1 MFFGDDKTVPFPFQ
15 SPDLFWLCQFYFNN
29 SIHFPQL
36 KLKWHVFRVYSGSF
50 NFKLYKI
57 SCYWLNRIIMAI
69 KEGFLFNLFRNFIPQ
84 FFFPSRKYAM
94 ETLLQIYPED
104 ILSSVRS
111 PEFLEKFSR
120 EEYQFGIFGLISSR
134 ITEYTK
140 NCRWLN
146 EKIPCNANF
155 RPIITEEGKCFS
167 FVSSRRI
174 SSFKSHRFLF
184 DAFIILIFL
193 LENFQNLL
201 SSNEIFTHR

>member
-1 MFFGDDKTVPFPFQ
+1 
-15 SPDLFWLCQFYFNN
+15 
-29 SIHFPQL
+29 
-36 KLKWHVFRVYSGSF
+36 
-50 NFKLYKI
+50 
-57 SCYWLNRIIMAI
+57 
-69 KEGFLFNLFRNFIPQ
+69 
-84 FFFPSRKYAM
+84 M

-146 EKIPCNANF
+146 DKIPCNANF

-167 FVSSRRI
+167 FVRI
-174 SSFKSHRFLF
+174 AHIKLETISFSTIRTFKCFLY
-184 DAFIILIFL
+184 FL
-193 LENFQNLL
+193 CKFSESPQLQRNIYKQVN
-201 SSNEIFTHR
+201 

>member
-1 MFFGDDKTVPFPFQ
+1 
-15 SPDLFWLCQFYFNN
+15 
-29 SIHFPQL
+29 
-36 KLKWHVFRVYSGSF
+36 
-50 NFKLYKI
+50 
-57 SCYWLNRIIMAI
+57 
-69 KEGFLFNLFRNFIPQ
+69 
-84 FFFPSRKYAM
+84 M

-167 FVSSRRI
+167 FVRLLHSLSVNGKL
-174 SSFKSHRFLF
+174 FFFLNF
-184 DAFIILIFL
+184 ILIRFYRI
-193 LENFQNLL
+193 FSAQTKY
-201 SSNEIFTHR
+201 SRTGMADGCFRMISIIEIQFN